1 MPKDKLGMWFLLE
14 LSDEEFSKIRELAEK
29 ETGGSMERYIEK
41 IVREHVRKV
50 NGKKIMRVIVK

>member
-1 MPKDKLGMWFLLE
+1 MTKDKLGMWFLLE
-14 LSDEEFSKIRELAEK
+14 LSDEEFTKIRELAEK

-50 NGKKIMRVIVK
+50 EKNVEG